1 MKYQAS
7 ILAHDAFLFKT
18 RMSLGSALLLG
29 TAWVSPALAG
39 SVTLSGAV
47 DQYVAWAKAGS
58 RTQYRVDDGGNIASR
73 INFKGT
79 EDLGDGLR
87 ANFLMESGL
96 NADTGTGTG
105 PGPEFGWTRQIYVG
119 LAGTWGSVDLGRM
132 YTPVFYGI
140 YRADPFGLN
149 VVFSPLNLVS
159 AIDGQTRMNPFAARG
174 SNMARYRT
182 PIDSPLIVDLAWA
195 PGESQVDSRH
205 SGDLVGG
212 RVGWTSDSVYLGYG
226 LQRARE
232 GSAARPVAK
241 PATSKYQAFSGS
253 YKFSEQFQLSAN
265 FVRNTSNLDG
275 VPAARITSLGASW
288 TIATT
293 TTLLAEVARRELRDS
308 PRGQVV
314 TTLGVDYFLSKR
326 TLLYAR
332 ALGLNNRGGSSVSMA
347 QVAIT
352 PGSDEDTKVLALG
365 MRHSF

>member
-1 MKYQAS
+1 MKIGGAALLCAAS
-7 ILAHDAFLFKT
+7 A
-18 RMSLGSALLLG
+18 GSA
-29 TAWVSPALAG
+29 TAG

-96 NADTGTGTG
+96 NADTGTGTV
-105 PGPEFGWTRQIYVG
+105 PGPDFGWTRQIYVG
-119 LAGTWGSVDLGRM
+119 LAGPWGSVDLGRM

-159 AIDGQTRMNPFAARG
+159 AIDGQPRLNPFAGRG
-174 SNMARYRT
+174 SNMVRYRT
-182 PIDSPLIVDLAWA
+182 PLESPLIVDLAWA
-195 PGESQVDSRH
+195 PGESLVDSRH
-205 SGDLVGG
+205 SGDLMGG
-212 RVGWTSDSVYLGYG
+212 RIGWASDSFYLGYG

-232 GSAARPVAK
+232 GSAARPVAT
-241 PATSKYQAFSGS
+241 PATAKYQAFSAS
-253 YKFSEQFQLSAN
+253 YKFNEQFQLSAN

-275 VPAARITSLGASW
+275 VPAARIASLGASW

-293 TTLLAEVARRELRDS
+293 TTLLAEVARRELHDS

-314 TTLGVDYFLSKR
+314 VTLGADYYLSKR

-347 QVAIT
+347 QVSIT
-352 PGSDEDTKVLALG
+352 PGSDEDTKVMALG